1 MIQEIFEFL
10 GGLAKYLP
18 EVDVPKRQ
26 LTAKEKLFWLG
37 AVVVVYFI
45 LYHLTV
51 FGLRTGGAGTD
62 FIQVVT
68 ASKTGSFLTLG
79 IGPIVMAS
87 LFLQLFVGAGLLNLS
102 LQDPAQK
109 RKFHQM
115 QVVLAII
122 VAILEGYAFGT
133 NLINNG
139 MSDPVMIG
147 KMGGAAAVGGFL
159 LHLVALQFVLGAVFV
174 IYMDEIVQKWGI
186 GSGISMFI
194 AAGVSAT
201 VVNQAISILFLG
213 SNSVLAKFAEG
224 GANAISQSIVAIIPI
239 FSTILIFYLA
249 IYGSLLK
256 VKIPIS
262 FAALR
267 ASGRPLELPL
277 FYVSNIPVIFAAAL
291 FMNVSFV
298 HTAVIGAITPDNQ
311 AWMGPLSDVVYML
324 TPFYVGIDMNTYFS
338 QLMQPTQYLGIPGWG
353 HALIYVTTLS
363 IVAVFFGLFWI
374 EMAKMDAKS
383 IAAQLG
389 QYGANIP
396 GFRQDRR
403 FLEEKL
409 NEYITP
415 LTIAGSFAVGLLA
428 GIADLTGALGTGTGI
443 LLTVMILY
451 QFTRQSSEV
460 IQTYFPNFSRIVL
473 GE

>member
-1 MIQEIFEFL
+1 
-10 GGLAKYLP
+10 
-18 EVDVPKRQ
+18 
-26 LTAKEKLFWLG
+26 
-37 AVVVVYFI
+37 
-45 LYHLTV
+45 
-51 FGLRTGGAGTD
+51 
-62 FIQVVT
+62 
-68 ASKTGSFLTLG
+68 
-79 IGPIVMAS
+79 
-87 LFLQLFVGAGLLNLS
+87 
-102 LQDPAQK
+102 
-109 RKFHQM
+109 
-115 QVVLAII
+115 VVLAII
-122 VAILEGYAFGT
+122 VAVLEGYAFGA

-139 MSDPVMIG
+139 MTDPVI
-147 KMGGAAAVGGFL
+147 AANFGESAASIM
-159 LHLVALQFVLGAVFV
+159 LHLVALQFLLGAIFV

-201 VVNQAISILFLG
+201 IVNQAISILLTG

-224 GANAISQSIVAIIPI
+224 GANAISQSIVSIIPI
-239 FSTILIFYLA
+239 FSTIAIFYLV
-249 IYGSLLK
+249 IRGSLLR

-267 ASGRPLELPL
+267 TSGRPLELPL

-291 FMNVSFV
+291 FMNVNFL
-298 HTAVIGAITPDNQ
+298 HTAVQGWITFDNE
-311 AWMGPLSDVVYML
+311 AWMGPLADIVYML
-324 TPFYVGIDMNTYFS
+324 TPFYVGTDMNTYFS
-338 QLMQPTQYLGIPGWG
+338 MLLQPSQYLGIPGWG
-353 HALIYVTTLS
+353 HAIIYVLTLS
-363 IVAVFFGLFWI
+363 IISVFFGLFWV

-383 IAAQLG
+383 IANQLG

-428 GIADLTGALGTGTGI
+428 GVADLTGALGTGTGI
-443 LLTVMILY
+443 LLTVTILY
-451 QFTRQSSEV
+451 QFTKQSSEI
-460 IQTYFPNFSRIVL
+460 IQTYFPRFSKIVL